1 MNDSP
6 PPDEP
11 LAVLSDLEA
20 RSERFETSCGE
31 GAMVWHAWGA
41 GPVLVLLHG
50 GNGSWRHWA
59 RTIPAVSGRYRVLA
73 ADLPGLGES
82 ANAPAPPTPEGIARI
97 VADGLDALI
106 SRETRYHIAGFS
118 FGGMISAII
127 AALHGGRVRSLTMN
141 GPGGLGGRARTLELV
156 SVRHKTGPARVEGH
170 RTNLA
175 ELMIHDQAKIDTLAL
190 AIQDWHSTRNRLRT
204 PLLSRSMATLE
215 ALARVRAPVGA
226 IYGEFDAPAYPDIP
240 KREAM
245 LRAVRPNLDFRII
258 PGAGHWTSYEA
269 PEPFNAILWDLLLRA
284 QPAENRA

>member
-11 LAVLSDLEA
+11 ITVLIDLEA
-20 RSERFETSCGE
+20 RSERFETPCGD

-50 GNGSWRHWA
+50 GNGSWRHWV
-59 RTIPAVSGRYRVLA
+59 RTIPAVSGQYRVLA

-82 ANAPAPPTPEGIARI
+82 ASAPEPPTPEGIARI
-97 VADGLDALI
+97 VAGGLDILI
-106 SRETRYHIAGFS
+106 GQETRYHIAGFS
-118 FGGMISAII
+118 FGGMISAIV
-127 AALHGGRVRSLTMN
+127 AALHGGRVRSLTVN

-156 SVRHKTGPARVEGH
+156 SVRHKAGAARLEGH

-175 ELMIHDQAKIDTLAL
+175 ELMIHDPAKIDPLAL
-190 AIQDWHSTRNRLRT
+190 AIQDWHSMRNRLRT
-204 PLLSRSMATLE
+204 PLLSRSLATVE

-226 IYGEFDAPAYPDIP
+226 IYGEFDAPAYPDVR

-245 LRAVRPNLDFRII
+245 LRAVQPDLDFRVI
-258 PGAGHWTSYEA
+258 PAAGHWTSYEA
-269 PEPFNAILWDLLLRA
+269 PVQFNAMLLDMLGA
-284 QPAENRA
+284 G